1 MKEAE
6 RSLLDRLTFEE
17 LKSNFGDV
25 SKELVFNRKLKSL
38 PQDMIQSYLTR
49 LAFLKARILENNSNY
64 YLKEGIDVLSLKPGG
79 HAFITLTRIG

>member
-38 PQDMIQSYLTR
+38 LQDTIQSYLTR

-64 YLKEGIDVLSLKPGG
+64 YIKEGIDVLSLKPGG
-79 HAFITLTRIG
+79 HAFITLIRIG